1 MKATHELAIL
11 SQARPRCA
19 QLVVANCT
27 AHCFAD
33 YGEFRQSGLKPEA
46 FIVKS
51 EDPAYVGQV
60 LRELRRDPD
69 QATALA
75 FVDGACDEADQAV
88 GDGKLPGTSQALLER
103 IGQTRSRAQAM
114 RARNDDRGT
123 DALLL
128 EFMWLRPNY
137 VLEPLA
143 DWRHPRRYRY
153 PVLEAL
159 DHGGSDPDEA
169 LQRLDKRGLIE
180 RVGLRD
186 RQRECDHCGSAQ
198 LNFID
203 ICPNCRSIEVE
214 QHSALHC
221 FTCGLIAP
229 EQRFVHGDQ
238 RQCPKCGNRL
248 RHIGSDY
255 DRPLETNV
263 CLSCDH
269 VFVEGEVEARC
280 AICRHAAPTTRL
292 RLRKIHAW
300 RLSGLG
306 CLAAQGEGAGHGPA
320 QFEPRQYLPYPQFVG
335 SLEWSLKLARES
347 SAFGFALVGLHLEN
361 LEQLRG
367 ALGVGRTAELL
378 EACTERLRESLGDA
392 DLATHA
398 DQETL
403 FLLLPNA
410 DRKRLA
416 ALHRTVRDLVQQAMQ
431 EGGGGPS
438 WRLAEHGV
446 NQRNV
451 HGEDA
456 RSLLQRLRDGLT
468 GSNPERRAGSR
479 AERRVA

>member
-1 MKATHELAIL
+1 LLKVNPTHVLAIL

-19 QLVVANCT
+19 QLVVAGCT
-27 AHCFAD
+27 AHCHAD
-33 YGEFRQSGLKPEA
+33 YAEFRQSGLKPEA

-60 LRELRRDPD
+60 LKQLRRDPD
-69 QATALA
+69 HATALA
-75 FVDGACDEADQAV
+75 FIDGRCDEADRAV
-88 GDGKLPGTSQALLER
+88 SDGALPASSAALLER
-103 IGQTRSRAQAM
+103 IELTHNRAQAM
-114 RARNDDRGT
+114 RARNDDRSADT
-123 DALLL
+123 LLL
-128 EFMWLRPNY
+128 EYMWLRPDS

-159 DHGGSDPDEA
+159 DRSDSDPDGI

-180 RVGLRD
+180 RVALRD

-203 ICPNCRSIEVE
+203 ICPNCRSIEVD
-214 QHSALHC
+214 QHTALHC
-221 FTCGLIAP
+221 FNCGLIAP
-229 EQRFVHGDQ
+229 EERFVRGDQ

-263 CLSCDH
+263 CHSCDH

-280 AICRHAAPTTRL
+280 AICRHASPTTRL
-292 RLRKIHAW
+292 RLRKVHAW

-306 CLAAQGEGAGHGPA
+306 CLAAQGQAAGGGPVL
-320 QFEPRQYLPYPQFVG
+320 FEPRQYLPYPQFVG
-335 SLEWSLKLARES
+335 SLEWSLKLVRE
-347 SAFGFALVGLHLEN
+347 AEFGFTLVGLHLEN
-361 LEQLRG
+361 LEPLRG
-367 ALGVGRTAELL
+367 ALGAGRTAELL
-378 EACTERLRESLGDA
+378 EACTERLRESLGEA

-403 FLLLPNA
+403 FLLLPHA
-410 DRKRLA
+410 DRKRLS
-416 ALHRTVRDLVQQAMQ
+416 ALHRTVRGLAQQALQ
-431 EGGGGPS
+431 EEGSGPA

-446 NQRNV
+446 SPRNV
-451 HGEDA
+451 GGEDA
-456 RSLLQRLRDGLT
+456 RSLLGRLRDGL
-468 GSNPERRAGSR
+468 GDA